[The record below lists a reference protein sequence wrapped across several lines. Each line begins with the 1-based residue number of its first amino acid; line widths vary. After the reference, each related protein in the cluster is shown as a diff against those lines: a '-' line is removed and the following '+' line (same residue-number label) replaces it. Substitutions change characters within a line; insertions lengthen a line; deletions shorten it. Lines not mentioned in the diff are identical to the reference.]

1 MTIIH
6 SYEPAN
12 ILVEE
17 HEQQDIPKL
26 GLCQGLDTFVDYW
39 CQNSYYNVRP
49 YEPPCIPRVKH

>member
-26 GLCQGLDTFVDYW
+26 GLCQSLDTFVDNW
-39 CQNSYYNVRP
+39 CQNTYYNVRP
-49 YEPPCIPRVKH
+49 YEPP